1 MLLRCRKFEF
11 IFPRPA
17 LVMGILNVTPD
28 SFSDGGQFATVEKAV
43 ERGLEMV
50 RQGADLL
57 DVGGESSRPGATPV
71 SEQEELRRVIP
82 VLKALR
88 ESCPVPLSIDTIKL
102 SVASGAIQA
111 GASIINDVAANR
123 NDSEMWKLVAETG
136 SGYICM
142 HCQGTPKTMQHAPH
156 YEDVAEDVDQFFSR
170 RIQAMSDCG
179 IALEQLILDPGIGFG
194 KTLEHNLTLLGTLK
208 RFTRHGRPVLVGI
221 SRKSFLARLIGAE
234 PGGKVSASV
243 AAACQAVRDGAQ
255 MVRVHDVAETVAAV
269 RTTEAILAHA

>member
-136 SGYICM
+136 SGYVCM
-142 HCQGTPKTMQHAPH
+142 HCQGTPTTMQQAPH
-156 YEDVAEDVDQFFSR
+156 YENVAEDVDQFFSR